1 MAADFGLSYI
11 AKVFYSVITVILLVV
26 IYTYIVSLENK
37 GCKCALP
44 PNINFI
50 KGFTLFSIIYLLFTG
65 LISEQTI
72 KDNFGVNI
80 VIINKFVDL
89 IFALVFIYYLYEVF
103 IYTRRLVNEKCKCS
117 VDKRREIIMIG
128 TIIEFVLIFIL
139 FIIGIIISVVFGVI
153 FNVVKN
159 IEDGSSELKGVIRNP
174 LGSISKIPKKIR
186 DDIKTIQS
194 LVGKTSKELSKI
206 KSLKR

>member
-11 AKVFYSVITVILLVV
+11 TKVFYSVITVILLVV
-26 IYTYIVSLENK
+26 IYTYIISLENK

-44 PNINFI
+44 PNIAFI
-50 KGFTLFSIIYLLFTG
+50 KGFTIFAIIYLLFTG
-65 LISEQTI
+65 LISEQAI

-117 VDKRREIIMIG
+117 EDMRREIIMVG
-128 TIIEFVLIFIL
+128 SIIEFILIFVL
-139 FIIGIIISVVFGVI
+139 FILGIIISVVLGVI

-159 IEDGSSELKGVIRNP
+159 VEDGSSDLKGVIRDP
-174 LGSISKIPKKIR
+174 VGSISKIPKKIR
-186 DDIKTIQS
+186 DDINIIKS
-194 LVGKTSKELSKI
+194 LVGKTSKELNKI
-206 KSLKR
+206 KKQSR

>member
-11 AKVFYSVITVILLVV
+11 TKVFYSVITVILLIV

-50 KGFTLFSIIYLLFTG
+50 KGFTIFAIIYLLFTG
-65 LISEQTI
+65 LVSEQTI
-72 KDNFGVNI
+72 KDSFGVNI

-103 IYTRRLVNEKCKCS
+103 IYTRKLVNEKCKCS
-117 VDKRREIIMIG
+117 VDTRREIIMIG
-128 TIIEFVLIFIL
+128 SIIEFVLIFIL
-139 FIIGIIISVVFGVI
+139 FILGIIISVVFGVI

-159 IEDGSSELKGVIRNP
+159 VEDGSNDLKGVIRDP
-174 LGSISKIPKKIR
+174 VGSISKIPKKIR
-186 DDIKTIQS
+186 DDISAIKS
-194 LVGKTSKELSKI
+194 LVGKTTKELSKI
-206 KSLKR
+206 KKTSR

>member
-11 AKVFYSVITVILLVV
+11 TKVFYSVITIILLVV

-50 KGFTLFSIIYLLFTG
+50 KGFTIFSIIYLLFTG
-65 LISEQTI
+65 LVSEQVI

-103 IYTRRLVNEKCKCS
+103 VYTRRLVNEKCKCS

-128 TIIEFVLIFIL
+128 SIIEFVLIFIL
-139 FIIGIIISVVFGVI
+139 FIVGIIISVVFGVI

-159 IEDGSSELKGVIRNP
+159 VEDGSSDLKGVIRDP
-174 LGSISKIPKKIR
+174 IGSISKIPKKIR

>member
-11 AKVFYSVITVILLVV
+11 AKVFYSVVTIILLVV

-50 KGFTLFSIIYLLFTG
+50 KGFTIFSIIYLLFTG

-80 VIINKFVDL
+80 VIVNKFVDL

-103 IYTRRLVNEKCKCS
+103 VYTRRLVNEKCKCS

-128 TIIEFVLIFIL
+128 SIIEFVLIFIL
-139 FIIGIIISVVFGVI
+139 FIVGIIISVVFGVI

-159 IEDGSSELKGVIRNP
+159 VEDGSSDLKGVIRDP
-174 LGSISKIPKKIR
+174 IGSISKIPKKIR

>member
-11 AKVFYSVITVILLVV
+11 TKVFYSVITVILLVV
-26 IYTYIVSLENK
+26 IYTYIISLENK

-44 PNINFI
+44 PNIAFI
-50 KGFTLFSIIYLLFTG
+50 KGFTIFAIIYLLFTG

-72 KDNFGVNI
+72 KDNFGVSI

-89 IFALVFIYYLYEVF
+89 IFSLVFIYYLYEVF

-117 VDKRREIIMIG
+117 EDMRREIIMVG
-128 TIIEFVLIFIL
+128 SIIEFILIFVL
-139 FIIGIIISVVFGVI
+139 FILGIIISVVLGVI

-159 IEDGSSELKGVIRNP
+159 VEDGSSDLKGVIRDP
-174 LGSISKIPKKIR
+174 VGSISKIPKKIR
-186 DDIKTIQS
+186 DDINIIKS
-194 LVGKTSKELSKI
+194 LVGKTSKELNKI
-206 KSLKR
+206 KKQSR

>member
-1 MAADFGLSYI
+1 MAADFGLTYI
-11 AKVFYSVITVILLVV
+11 TKVFYSVITIILLIV

-50 KGFTLFSIIYLLFTG
+50 KGFTIFSIIYLLFTG
-65 LISEQTI
+65 LVSEQTL
-72 KDNFGVNI
+72 KDNFGINI

-117 VDKRREIIMIG
+117 EDSRREIIMIG

-139 FIIGIIISVVFGVI
+139 FILGIILTVVFSVI
-153 FNVVKN
+153 ITVVKSV
-159 IEDGSSELKGVIRNP
+159 EDGSSDLKGVIRDP
-174 LGSISKIPKKIR
+174 VGSISKIPKKIK
-186 DDIKTIQS
+186 DDINIIKS
-194 LVGKTSKELSKI
+194 LVGKTTKEISKI
-206 KSLKR
+206 KKTSR

>member
-1 MAADFGLSYI
+1 MAADFGLTYI
-11 AKVFYSVITVILLVV
+11 TKVLYSVITIILLIV

-50 KGFTLFSIIYLLFTG
+50 KSFTIFSIIYLLFTG
-65 LISEQTI
+65 LVSEQTL
-72 KDNFGVNI
+72 KDNFGINI

-117 VDKRREIIMIG
+117 EDSRREIIMIG
-128 TIIEFVLIFIL
+128 TIIEFLLIFIL
-139 FIIGIIISVVFGVI
+139 FILGIILTVAFSVI
-153 FNVVKN
+153 ITVVKSV
-159 IEDGSSELKGVIRNP
+159 EDGSSDLKGVIRDP
-174 LGSISKIPKKIR
+174 VGSISKIPKKIK
-186 DDIKTIQS
+186 DDINIIKS
-194 LVGKTSKELSKI
+194 LVGKTTKEISKI
-206 KSLKR
+206 KKTSR

>member
-11 AKVFYSVITVILLVV
+11 AKVFYSVVTIILLVV

-50 KGFTLFSIIYLLFTG
+50 KGFTIFSIIYLLFTG

-103 IYTRRLVNEKCKCS
+103 VYTRRLVNEKCKCS

-128 TIIEFVLIFIL
+128 SIIEFILIFIL
-139 FIIGIIISVVFGVI
+139 FIVGIIISVVFGVI

-159 IEDGSSELKGVIRNP
+159 VEDGSSDLKGVIRDP
-174 LGSISKIPKKIR
+174 IGSISKIPKKIR

>member
-159 IEDGSSELKGVIRNP
+159 IEDGSSDLKGVIRNP

>member
-11 AKVFYSVITVILLVV
+11 AKVFYSIITVILLIV

-50 KGFTLFSIIYLLFTG
+50 KGFTIFAIIYLLFTG
-65 LISEQTI
+65 LVSEQTI
-72 KDNFGVNI
+72 LDNFGMNI
-80 VIINKFVDL
+80 VIINKFIDL

-117 VDKRREIIMIG
+117 VDTRREIIMIG
-128 TIIEFVLIFIL
+128 SVIEFILIFIL
-139 FIIGIIISVVFGVI
+139 FILGIIISVVFGVI
-153 FNVVKN
+153 INVVKN
-159 IEDGSSELKGVIRNP
+159 IEDGSSDLKGVIRDP
-174 LGSISKIPKKIR
+174 VGSISKIPKKIR
-186 DDIKTIQS
+186 DDISAIKS
-194 LVGKTSKELSKI
+194 LVGKTTKELSKI
-206 KSLKR
+206 KKSSR

>member
-1 MAADFGLSYI
+1 MAADFGLTYI
-11 AKVFYSVITVILLVV
+11 TKVFYSVITIILLIV

-50 KGFTLFSIIYLLFTG
+50 KGFTIFSIIYLLFTG
-65 LISEQTI
+65 LVSEQVL
-72 KDNFGVNI
+72 KDNFGINI

-89 IFALVFIYYLYEVF
+89 LFALVFIYYLYEVF

-117 VDKRREIIMIG
+117 EDSRREIIMIG

-139 FIIGIIISVVFGVI
+139 FIFGIILTVAFSVI
-153 FNVVKN
+153 ITVVKSV
-159 IEDGSSELKGVIRNP
+159 EDGSSDLKGVIRDP
-174 LGSISKIPKKIR
+174 VGSISKIPKKIK
-186 DDIKTIQS
+186 DDINIIKS
-194 LVGKTSKELSKI
+194 LVGKTTKEISKI
-206 KSLKR
+206 KKTSR

>member
-1 MAADFGLSYI
+1 MAADFGLTYI
-11 AKVFYSVITVILLVV
+11 TKVLYSVITIILLIV

-50 KGFTLFSIIYLLFTG
+50 KGFTIFSIIYLLFTG
-65 LISEQTI
+65 LVSEQVL
-72 KDNFGVNI
+72 KDNFGINI

-117 VDKRREIIMIG
+117 EDSRREIIMIG
-128 TIIEFVLIFIL
+128 TIIEFLLIFIL
-139 FIIGIIISVVFGVI
+139 FILGIILTVAFSVI
-153 FNVVKN
+153 ITVVKSV
-159 IEDGSSELKGVIRNP
+159 EDGSSDLKGVIRDP
-174 LGSISKIPKKIR
+174 VGSISKIPKKIK
-186 DDIKTIQS
+186 DDINIIKS
-194 LVGKTSKELSKI
+194 LVGKTTKEISKI
-206 KSLKR
+206 KKTSR